1 MNKIRLQNFRN
12 HKDFSCNLQPG
23 ITLVTGLNG
32 TGKTSIVEAIYITL
46 QGRSWRSSFI
56 DITNKNNKWWRIDI
70 NIDGEGRTVKFQS
83 GEKKF
88 IINNKENKIL
98 TNRNKRQVV
107 LFEPEDTRILYG
119 SPKRRRDFL
128 DGFISQVDEQYAKT
142 IQKYTRVLAQR
153 NKLLKNG
160 FVSNED
166 ILVWNINLARFGA
179 DIIRKRQEWVAEIN
193 ECLEEEYVKVCK
205 KNGNIEILYKNKDT
219 AQNIL
224 GYLDRNFE
232 REKILGYTSVG
243 PHRDDFIFLLNGE
256 LAVNKVSRGE
266 GKILILMVFIILI
279 KKYKVDYVIFDDL
292 FNEIDI
298 KKIEKVKK
306 ALKGIKNV
314 FITDCRLLNEE
325 FGNKIKL

>member
-12 HKDFSCNLQPG
+12 HKDFCCNLQPG
-23 ITLVTGLNG
+23 ITLLTGLNG
-32 TGKTSIVEAIYITL
+32 AGKTSIIEAIYITL
-46 QGRSWRSSFI
+46 QGKSWRSGFL
-56 DITNKNNKWWRIDI
+56 DITNKNSEWWRVDI
-70 NIDGEGRTVKFQS
+70 EIDGESRTVKFQ
-83 GEKKF
+83 GDEKKF
-88 IINNKENKIL
+88 IINKKENKIL
-98 TNRNKRQVV
+98 TSKNKKQVI

-128 DGFISQVDEQYAKT
+128 DSFISQIDEQYAKT

-160 FVSNED
+160 FVNNED

-179 DIIRKRQEWVAEIN
+179 DIIYKRREWVNEIN
-193 ECLEEEYVKVCK
+193 EYLEKEYVKICN
-205 KNGNIEILYKNKDT
+205 KNSNIRILYKNKDT
-219 AQNIL
+219 AQRIL

-243 PHRDDFIFLLNGE
+243 PHRDDFTFLLNDE
-256 LAVNKVSRGE
+256 PAANKVSRGE

-298 KKIEKVKK
+298 EKVEEIKK

-314 FITDCRLLNEE
+314 FITDCRLLGEK
-325 FGNKIKL
+325 FSNKIRL